1 MLTNADL
8 EICALTVARLGTDQS
23 DDVRSSLAWVLKNR
37 FAQVKSSFGT
47 LPDIANACDTVLRE
61 ALPSRNPAA
70 RDLPIPEAEL
80 CRVRAANYLVWA
92 GDVADQ
98 TGGAIACHRHDASP
112 AWSRHRTPTALL
124 GSFLFFR

>member
-1 MLTNADL
+1 MLNNADL
-8 EICALTVARLGTDQS
+8 EICAQTVARLGSDQS

-37 FAQVKSSFGT
+37 FEQVKSSFGT
-47 LPDIANACDTVLRE
+47 LPDITNACETVLRE
-61 ALPSRNPAA
+61 ALPSQIAA
-70 RDLPIPEAEL
+70 ATDLAMPEAEL
-80 CRVRAANYLVWA
+80 CRVRAANCLVWA
-92 GDVADQ
+92 GDVADR